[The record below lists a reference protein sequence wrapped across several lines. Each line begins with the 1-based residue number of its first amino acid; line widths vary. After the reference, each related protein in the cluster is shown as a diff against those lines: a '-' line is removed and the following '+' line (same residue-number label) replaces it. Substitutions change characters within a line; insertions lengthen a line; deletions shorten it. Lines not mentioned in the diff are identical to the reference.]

1 MSLIAIAQGSKNSP
15 VFGTSTKSLRT
26 SQSRHWRL
34 KSRGFKK
41 SRRKYRKQ
49 RIGVIERWKA
59 QWWNIGKSIVIE
71 SLLLSVTRVSTLL
84 GAQQLTSATGFFFE
98 RDGRLF
104 LVTNRHVVLDEAS
117 DHRPD
122 RLEIELHID
131 PENVAATTHF
141 SIPLYRGT
149 QPVWREGIDPA
160 GTVDVVA
167 LQLERAALP
176 EKLLLQPFRSNHLI
190 DQLDEIEVGT
200 RVLIV
205 GFPLGFHDT
214 WHHLPVVRQAVI
226 ASAFGLRCQGHGYF
240 LTDARMHRG
249 TSGAPVVARQSGQ
262 QSGRGDLPW
271 MLLGVH
277 AARMDVTNRDVEQDE
292 RLNLNCAWYTDIIMT
307 LTEERQKMGQWSWNI
322 GMMEEQTFLR
332 FSTIPL
338 FQCSNSLYLL

>member
-1 MSLIAIAQGSKNSP
+1 
-15 VFGTSTKSLRT
+15 
-26 SQSRHWRL
+26 
-34 KSRGFKK
+34 
-41 SRRKYRKQ
+41 
-49 RIGVIERWKA
+49 
-59 QWWNIGKSIVIE
+59 VIE

-84 GAQQLTSATGFFFE
+84 GEQQLTSATGFFFE

-122 RLEIELHID
+122 RLEIELHVD
-131 PENVAATTHF
+131 PENVAVTTGF
-141 SIPLYRGT
+141 AIPLYRGT

-167 LQLERAALP
+167 LQLEHAALP
-176 EKLLLQPFRSNHLI
+176 DKLLLQPFTPNHLI
-190 DQLDEIEVGT
+190 EQLDEIEVGT

-226 ASAFGLRCQGHGYF
+226 ASAFGLRFQGQGYF

-249 TSGAPVVARQSGQ
+249 TSGAPVVARQTRQ

-292 RLNLNCAWYTDIIMT
+292 RLNLNCAWYADIIMT
-307 LTEERQKMGQWSWNI
+307 LTEE
-322 GMMEEQTFLR
+322 
-332 FSTIPL
+332 
-338 FQCSNSLYLL
+338 

>member
-1 MSLIAIAQGSKNSP
+1 M
-15 VFGTSTKSLRT
+15 
-26 SQSRHWRL
+26 
-34 KSRGFKK
+34 
-41 SRRKYRKQ
+41 
-49 RIGVIERWKA
+49 
-59 QWWNIGKSIVIE
+59 IE

-84 GAQQLTSATGFFFE
+84 GEQQLTNATGFFFE

-117 DHRPD
+117 NHRPD

-131 PENVAATTHF
+131 PENVAVTTHF

-176 EKLLLQPFRSNHLI
+176 EKLLLQPFTSNHLI
-190 DQLDEIEVGT
+190 EQLNKIEVGT

-226 ASAFGLRCQGHGYF
+226 ASAFGLRFQGQGYF
-240 LTDARMHRG
+240 LTDAQMHRG
-249 TSGAPVVARQSGQ
+249 TSGAPVVARVTTQR
-262 QSGRGDLPW
+262 SGRGDLPW

-277 AARMDVTNRDVEQDE
+277 AARMDVTNRDIEQDE
-292 RLNLNCAWYTDIIMT
+292 RLNLNCAWYADIIMT
-307 LTEERQKMGQWSWNI
+307 LTEK
-322 GMMEEQTFLR
+322 
-332 FSTIPL
+332 
-338 FQCSNSLYLL
+338 

>member
-1 MSLIAIAQGSKNSP
+1 M
-15 VFGTSTKSLRT
+15 
-26 SQSRHWRL
+26 
-34 KSRGFKK
+34 
-41 SRRKYRKQ
+41 
-49 RIGVIERWKA
+49 
-59 QWWNIGKSIVIE
+59 IE

-122 RLEIELHID
+122 SIEIELHVD
-131 PENVAATTHF
+131 PENVAVTTGF
-141 SIPLYRGT
+141 AIPLYRGT

-167 LQLERAALP
+167 LQLERPALP
-176 EKLLLQPFRSNHLI
+176 DKLLLQPFTADHLI
-190 DQLDEIEVGT
+190 EQLDDIEVGT

-214 WHHLPVVRQAVI
+214 LHHLPVVRQAVI
-226 ASAFGLRCQGHGYF
+226 ASAFGLRFQGQGYF

-249 TSGAPVVARQSGQ
+249 TSGAPVVARQTGQ
-262 QSGRGDLPW
+262 QSGRRDLPW

-292 RLNLNCAWYTDIIMT
+292 RLNLNCAWYADIIMT
-307 LTEERQKMGQWSWNI
+307 LTEE
-322 GMMEEQTFLR
+322 
-332 FSTIPL
+332 
-338 FQCSNSLYLL
+338 